1 MMAGADRGDV
11 FVRHPANPIITAADL
26 PYRANSVFNAGVTQI
41 DGETLLLL
49 RVEDRRGMSH
59 LTAARSADGI
69 TNWRIDAAPTFL
81 ADPANYPEEM
91 WGIEDPRI
99 TYLEEQQ
106 RWLIAY
112 TAYSSAGPLVAL
124 AATTDFRSFDRLGPV
139 TIPEDKDAALFPG
152 PDDGAGRL
160 TNDLSS

>member
-1 MMAGADRGDV
+1 M
-11 FVRHPANPIITAADL
+11 
-26 PYRANSVFNAGVTQI
+26 
-41 DGETLLLL
+41 
-49 RVEDRRGMSH
+49 
-59 LTAARSADGI
+59 AARSADGI

-152 PDDGAGRL
+152 LDDGAGRL
-160 TNDLSS
+160 TNNFSS

>member
-1 MMAGADRGDV
+1 M
-11 FVRHPANPIITAADL
+11 
-26 PYRANSVFNAGVTQI
+26 
-41 DGETLLLL
+41 
-49 RVEDRRGMSH
+49 
-59 LTAARSADGI
+59 
-69 TNWRIDAAPTFL
+69 